1 MKAQQVEEWVEISNE
16 AGVSGRLQSD
26 LIDKMSKGTRDYGDF
41 DPTEKDGRDLHQEC
55 ADELVDAANY
65 LIMKVLQQ
73 KADNTDVLTSTTRV
87 ALKSVVACLAEVRA
101 ANG

>member
-1 MKAQQVEEWVEISNE
+1 MKAKQIEEWVEISTE
-16 AGVSGRLQSD
+16 AGVSNRLLSD

-41 DPTEKDGRDLHQEC
+41 DPTEQDGRDLHQEC

-87 ALKSVVACLAEVRA
+87 ALKSVVACLAEIRA

>member
-1 MKAQQVEEWVEISNE
+1 MKAQQIEEWVEISTE
-16 AGVSGRLQSD
+16 AGVSNRLLSD

-41 DPTEKDGRDLHQEC
+41 DPTEEDGRDLHQEC

-73 KADNTDVLTSTTRV
+73 KADNTDVLGSTTRV
-87 ALKSVVACLAEVRA
+87 ALRSVVACLAEIRA